1 MKCLYDEFLISLDI
15 CLQCGNRVIVLMF
28 DEVFCEKCY
37 KELELNMFEVC
48 LLDLSCLN
56 LQIGL
61 CLNEIDFGMIY
72 GFGMGYLIVNIL
84 DVIYSNG
91 FVDYI

>member
-1 MKCLYDEFLISLDI
+1 
-15 CLQCGNRVIVLMF
+15 MF

-56 LQIGL
+56 LYIGL
-61 CLNEIDFGMIY
+61 CLNEIGFGMI
-72 GFGMGYLIVNIL
+72 
-84 DVIYSNG
+84 
-91 FVDYI
+91 